1 MLGSA
6 LLGLA
11 IGAVM
16 GLSGAGGGIFAVPAL
31 VLALGMEQR
40 AAGAVALLAVGAAA
54 ALGAVQGLRQGI
66 VRYRAA
72 LLMAGAGALSA
83 PWGLYLAQRLAPQWL
98 AALFAVV
105 MLAVAL
111 RMLLSAQEQQHF
123 TTTAQAAQAKVCQV
137 SQQTG
142 RFAWNPKTFATLA
155 LVGAVA
161 GLFSGLLGV
170 GGGFI
175 IVPALAYVSNLRMQ
189 SIVATSLLII
199 ALLSSVTVSMA
210 LVQGLSVDASGAT
223 FTAAAMLGM
232 LGGRKL
238 SQRMSAALLHRLFAM
253 ACVLVAAL
261 MVQRALGT

>member
-1 MLGSA
+1 MLESA
-6 LLGLA
+6 LLGIA

-16 GLSGAGGGIFAVPAL
+16 GLTGAGGGIFAVPAL
-31 VLALGMEQR
+31 VLVLGMEQS
-40 AAGAVALLAVGAAA
+40 AAGTIALLAVGAAA
-54 ALGAVQGLRQGI
+54 ALGAAQGLRQGI

-72 LLMAGAGALSA
+72 FLMAGAGALSA
-83 PWGLYLAQRLAPQWL
+83 PGGLYLAQRLAPQWL
-98 AALFAVV
+98 AALFAAV
-105 MLAVAL
+105 MLVVAL
-111 RMLLSAQEQQHF
+111 RMLSSAKEPQHF
-123 TTTAQAAQAKVCQV
+123 NTPAPAAQAKVCQV

-155 LVGAVA
+155 LVGLVA

-210 LVQGLSVDASGAT
+210 LVQGVSVDASGAT

-232 LGGRKL
+232 LGGRQL
-238 SQRMSAALLHRLFAM
+238 AQHMPAALLHKLFAI